1 MYEKHYIIGSDRMV
15 GHVSSFWKPI
25 AGLSRKEDEG
35 PYALRIY
42 SNAVD
47 LRLRQA
53 MNTRWR
59 KVWRDLWA
67 NKTRTLL
74 VLLSIAVGV
83 TAIGM
88 VMGAQIIV
96 DESLPAAYAAVNPA
110 SATIYSL
117 ATFDEDVVAAVEE
130 MPEVG
135 EAEGRR
141 FTAVRFLTSDG
152 EWRTI
157 QLTAVPDFEDMQINK
172 ITAQEGE
179 FPPPERAL
187 VFERASM
194 TANLGLGDVAIGDT
208 LIIEP
213 PDGKQRE
220 IEVAG
225 TVHDLSQLPAFMA
238 GSAYGYLSYD
248 TLEWLGEP
256 RDFNTLIFV
265 AAENQL
271 DMQHVQEVGT
281 LVRDRMERS
290 RVSVAYVLIF
300 PPGEHPAQNFLD
312 AISLILGG
320 MGLLSLALS
329 SFLIVNILAAILA
342 QQTRQIGMM
351 KAVGAKTR
359 QVTVMYFVLVLLFG
373 ILALLVAI
381 PLGAVGA
388 TGLASVFAGLLNFD
402 VGGFSLDPRVVLIQ
416 VFIGLTVP
424 LIAAIYPI
432 YHGTRVTVR
441 EAISEQ
447 GLGKGHFGSSPIDR
461 LLMGLQNLSLLERPS
476 QMSLRNTFRRKGRL
490 VLTLITLSM
499 ATAIFIAI
507 LSIRAS
513 LLQTLDDAL
522 NLFDYDVQVVFDR
535 SYRVDPLR
543 RTATEVAGVE
553 EVETW
558 GFGTARRIRPD
569 DTESDSIVVYAPE
582 PDSKM
587 VNPTLLEGRWLAE
600 DDTNTIV
607 LNTDVLRSEEDVGIG
622 DTITLNIGGYEN
634 DWQVVGIIRGLLT
647 GPNAFVTFD
656 HFSRVTNDVGQAA
669 VSLVRLHDR
678 DPASQTAVGGALE
691 DHYRISGY
699 RVQQTQTIAQLRS
712 MITTIF
718 NVVIGFLLF
727 MALLLG
733 IVGGLGLMGTMS
745 INVLERSREIGVM
758 RAIGASDG
766 AVLRIVLLEGVIIGL
781 LSWVIGGFIA
791 LPASRLL
798 TDAVGNALLQA
809 APSYVFAQTGA
820 LIWLVIVLILAAIAS
835 FLPAWR
841 ASRLTVR
848 EVLSYE

>member
-1 MYEKHYIIGSDRMV
+1 
-15 GHVSSFWKPI
+15 
-25 AGLSRKEDEG
+25 
-35 PYALRIY
+35 
-42 SNAVD
+42 
-47 LRLRQA
+47 

-67 NKTRTLL
+67 NKTRTIL

-110 SATIYSL
+110 SATVYSL
-117 ATFDEDVVAAVEE
+117 STFDEDVVAAIDE

-141 FTAVRFLTSDG
+141 FTTIRFLTSDG
-152 EWRTI
+152 EWRSM
-157 QLTAVPDFEDMQINK
+157 QLTAIPDFEDIQINK
-172 ITAQEGE
+172 INAQEGE
-179 FPPPERAL
+179 YPPPERTL
-187 VFERASM
+187 VIERGSM
-194 TANLGLGDVAIGDT
+194 TANLGLGDVQIGDT

-220 IEVAG
+220 IKVAG

-238 GSAYGYLSYD
+238 GSGYGYVSFD

-256 RDFNTLIFV
+256 RDFNTVVFV
-265 AAENQL
+265 TAEDRLNL
-271 DMQHVQEVGT
+271 EHVQEVGS
-281 LVRDRMERS
+281 LVREKMEKS
-290 RVSVAYVLIF
+290 RVPVYYVLIF

-351 KAVGAKTR
+351 KAVGARTG

-381 PLGAVGA
+381 PLGALGA
-388 TGLASVFAGLLNFD
+388 AGLASIFATLLNFD
-402 VGGFSLDPRVVLIQ
+402 VGGFALDSRVVLVQ
-416 VFIGLTVP
+416 VLIGLTVP

-490 VLTLITLSM
+490 LLTLITLSM

-513 LLQTLDDAL
+513 LLQTMDDAL
-522 NLFDYDVQVVFDR
+522 YLFDYDVQIVFDR
-535 SYRVDPLR
+535 SYRVEPLR
-543 RTATEVAGVE
+543 RTAAEVEGIE

-558 GFGTARRIRPD
+558 GFATARRVRPD
-569 DTESDSIVVYAPE
+569 GSESDSIITYAPAA
-582 PDSKM
+582 DTKM
-587 VNPTLLEGRWLAE
+587 VNPTLLEGRWLEPE
-600 DDTNTIV
+600 DANAIV
-607 LNTDVLRSEEDVGIG
+607 INSDVLRSEDDLHVG
-622 DTITLNIGGYEN
+622 DTITLNINGYEN
-634 DWQVVGIIRGLLT
+634 DWRIVGIIRGLLT
-647 GPNAFVTFD
+647 GPNAFVNFD
-656 HFSRVTNDVGQAA
+656 YFSRVTNDVDQAA
-669 VSLVRLHDR
+669 VSLARLHDR
-678 DPASQTAVGGALE
+678 SPASQTAIGGNLE
-691 DHYRISGY
+691 DHYRLSGY
-699 RVQQTQTIAQLRS
+699 RVQQMQTIAQVRT

-781 LSWVIGGFIA
+781 LSWVIGGLIA
-791 LPASRLL
+791 LPASKLL

-809 APSYVFAQTGA
+809 PPSYVFADTGA
-820 LIWLVIVLILAAIAS
+820 LIWLVIVLILAAVAS